1 MGQTL
6 DQEYEAHF
14 TSLKKSINYQITCF
28 PQINKSFFYLC
39 IMKIQEINKLADIYL
54 KLSIRMIDHD
64 KYTYYAITHHSTA
77 IEGSTLTEKQSVNLL
92 EFGKPAAL
100 KPIQDHLMV
109 LDYFNALKNTIQL
122 AKDKKPLSS
131 NLIQSIAAQVKA
143 NTGET
148 VNTIS
153 GTYYTAKGDFR
164 TGTVRAGSRTF
175 PDFSKV
181 PQLLKQLCDRTYEEI
196 KKVKTFEEKCNL
208 AFKVHF
214 DFVGIHLFGDGN
226 GRTSRLLMNYI
237 QAWFDLPLSI
247 VFKQDR
253 IKYVE
258 ALESA
263 RNKENIDNFY
273 QFMYG
278 QYSKFLKSEILQLQ
292 EVKPAKIKVKPK
304 QSVAKKKRPVKGKTK

>member
-1 MGQTL
+1 
-6 DQEYEAHF
+6 
-14 TSLKKSINYQITCF
+14 
-28 PQINKSFFYLC
+28 
-39 IMKIQEINKLADIYL
+39 MKIQEINKLADIYL
-54 KLSIRMIDHD
+54 KLSRGMIDHD

-92 EFGKPAAL
+92 EYGQTAGK
-100 KPIQDHLMV
+100 KPIQDHFMV
-109 LDYFNALKNTIQL
+109 LDYFTALKFTLDL
-122 AKDKKPLSS
+122 AKGKKPLSAS
-131 NLIQSIAAQVKA
+131 LIQSIASQVKT

-164 TGTVRAGSRTF
+164 TGTVRAGNRTF
-175 PDFSKV
+175 PDFRKV
-181 PQLLKQLCDRTYEEI
+181 PAMVKQLCEQTNEEI

-214 DFVGIHLFGDGN
+214 HFVSIHPFGDGN

-237 QAWFDLPLSI
+237 QAWFNLPLSI

-258 ALESA
+258 ALENA
-263 RNKENIDNFY
+263 RNKEDITTFY
-273 QFMYG
+273 RFMYD
-278 QYSKFLKSEILQLQ
+278 QYGKFLKSEIEQLGGGKT
-292 EVKPAKIKVKPK
+292 VKENKRPNQTTDRKKPEDSPAKSVKDTK
-304 QSVAKKKRPVKGKTK
+304 TKKTTSKKKTT

>member
-1 MGQTL
+1 
-6 DQEYEAHF
+6 
-14 TSLKKSINYQITCF
+14 
-28 PQINKSFFYLC
+28 
-39 IMKIQEINKLADIYL
+39 MKIQEINKLADIYL
-54 KLSIRMIDHD
+54 KLSKGMIDHD
-64 KYTYYAITHHSTA
+64 KYSYYAITHHSTA

-92 EFGKPAAL
+92 EYGKTAAL

-109 LDYFNALKNTIQL
+109 LDYFNALKHTLQL
-122 AKDKKPLSS
+122 AKEKKPLSS
-131 NLIQSIAAQVKA
+131 SLIQAIAAQVKA
-143 NTGET
+143 NTGEI

-164 TGTVRAGSRTF
+164 TGTVRAGNRTF
-175 PDFSKV
+175 PDFRKV
-181 PQLLKQLCDRTYEEI
+181 PALVKQLCEQANEEI

-214 DFVGIHLFGDGN
+214 DFVSIHPFGDGN

-237 QAWFDLPLSI
+237 QARYNLPLSI

-263 RNKENIDNFY
+263 RNKENIDVFY

-292 EVKPAKIKVKPK
+292 GVKPIKIKVKPK
-304 QSVAKKKRPVKGKTK
+304 ETTAKKRRPIQRKIK